1 MNTYIFLQHY
11 WWFVVS
17 LLGALLVFLLFVQ
30 GGNSL
35 LFCLG
40 KTEEQKKMMI
50 NSTGRKWE
58 FTFTTLVTFGGAFF
72 ASFPLFYSTS
82 FGGAYWLWMIILFSF
97 VLQAVSYEFQSKAGN
112 LLGKTTYRTFL
123 VINGV
128 VGPVL
133 LGGAVA
139 TFFTGSEFYINKG
152 NMADTVMPVISQWA
166 NAGHGLD
173 ALLNP
178 WNVVLGLAVFFLA
191 RILGALYFINNINED
206 DLVRRCRRALWG
218 NTALFLVFFL
228 AFVIRTLV
236 ADGYAVRPETG
247 EVFMEPYKYL
257 TNFLQMPVVLF
268 VFLIGVV
275 AVLWGIIRTL
285 WKPTFDKGIWFAGA
299 GTVLAVLALLLVAGY
314 NNTAYYP
321 STHSV
326 RAMVEDDNFAQ
337 TWYVFWV
344 LPMVFILLNL
354 FMVPRYQ
361 ITLQTGRVL
370 QVYIVMSIALL
381 FLMFM
386 FNAIFLLM
394 ANSLNR
400 NARLQQENQFLSMQ
414 QQRYESLKAAIEEA
428 RQARHDMRHQLN
440 QISALAEA
448 GDLDNLKAYLAKTVS
463 RIPDLDMN
471 FCENRAAD
479 SVVGYYCALAK
490 REGVPFCAKLDLP
503 QVLPVDEIDLCLV
516 LSNLLENAFEASLR
530 TAPARRKIAIT
541 AYVHAERLLLVEVEN
556 AFDGEVNEKS
566 GLFRSSKRKENG
578 IGIQSVQHIAEK
590 TGGASTFT
598 HQNGVFS
605 AKVMLC
611 GEKQPPE
618 TADSTTELY
627 GKCGK

>member
-191 RILGALYFINNINED
+191 
-206 DLVRRCRRALWG
+206 
-218 NTALFLVFFL
+218 
-228 AFVIRTLV
+228 FVIRTLV

-257 TNFLQMPVVLF
+257 MNFLQMPVVLF

-321 STHSV
+321 STHDLQSS
-326 RAMVEDDNFAQ
+326 
-337 TWYVFWV
+337 
-344 LPMVFILLNL
+344 L
-354 FMVPRYQ
+354 
-361 ITLQTGRVL
+361 TL
-370 QVYIVMSIALL
+370 
-381 FLMFM
+381 
-386 FNAIFLLM
+386 
-394 ANSLNR
+394 ANSCSS
-400 NARLQQENQFLSMQ
+400 QFT
-414 QQRYESLKAAIEEA
+414 LKV
-428 RQARHDMRHQLN
+428 M
-440 QISALAEA
+440 
-448 GDLDNLKAYLAKTVS
+448 AYVS
-463 RIPDLDMN
+463 IL
-471 FCENRAAD
+471 
-479 SVVGYYCALAK
+479 
-490 REGVPFCAKLDLP
+490 VPF
-503 QVLPVDEIDLCLV
+503 VLAYIFYAWRSID
-516 LSNLLENAFEASLR
+516 N
-530 TAPARRKIAIT
+530 RKIDAKEMGEGGH
-541 AYVHAERLLLVEVEN
+541 AY
-556 AFDGEVNEKS
+556 
-566 GLFRSSKRKENG
+566 
-578 IGIQSVQHIAEK
+578 
-590 TGGASTFT
+590 
-598 HQNGVFS
+598 
-605 AKVMLC
+605 
-611 GEKQPPE
+611 
-618 TADSTTELY
+618 
-627 GKCGK
+627 

>member
-1 MNTYIFLQHY
+1 MNAYIFLQHY

-82 FGGAYWLWMIILFSF
+82 FGGSYWLWMIILFSF

-139 TFFTGSEFYINKG
+139 TFFTGSNFYINKG
-152 NMADTVMPVISQWA
+152 NIADAAMPVISQWA
-166 NAGHGLD
+166 NGWHGLD

-191 RILGALYFINNINED
+191 RILGALYFINNISED
-206 DLVRRCRRALWG
+206 DLVKRCRRALWG

-228 AFVIRTLV
+228 AFVIRTLL

-257 TNFLQMPVVLF
+257 TNFLQMPVVLL
-268 VFLIGVV
+268 VFLVGVV

-285 WKPTFDKGIWFAGA
+285 WKPAFDKGIWFAGA
-299 GTVLAVLALLLVAGY
+299 GTVLTVLALLLVAGY

-321 STHSV
+321 STHDLQSS
-326 RAMVEDDNFAQ
+326 
-337 TWYVFWV
+337 
-344 LPMVFILLNL
+344 L
-354 FMVPRYQ
+354 
-361 ITLQTGRVL
+361 TL
-370 QVYIVMSIALL
+370 
-381 FLMFM
+381 
-386 FNAIFLLM
+386 
-394 ANSLNR
+394 ANSCSS
-400 NARLQQENQFLSMQ
+400 QFT
-414 QQRYESLKAAIEEA
+414 LKV
-428 RQARHDMRHQLN
+428 M
-440 QISALAEA
+440 
-448 GDLDNLKAYLAKTVS
+448 AYVS
-463 RIPDLDMN
+463 IL
-471 FCENRAAD
+471 
-479 SVVGYYCALAK
+479 
-490 REGVPFCAKLDLP
+490 VPF
-503 QVLPVDEIDLCLV
+503 VLAYIFYAWRSID
-516 LSNLLENAFEASLR
+516 N
-530 TAPARRKIAIT
+530 RKIDAKEMEEGGH
-541 AYVHAERLLLVEVEN
+541 AY
-556 AFDGEVNEKS
+556 
-566 GLFRSSKRKENG
+566 
-578 IGIQSVQHIAEK
+578 
-590 TGGASTFT
+590 
-598 HQNGVFS
+598 
-605 AKVMLC
+605 
-611 GEKQPPE
+611 
-618 TADSTTELY
+618 
-627 GKCGK
+627 

>member
-1 MNTYIFLQHY
+1 MNAYIFLQHY

-139 TFFTGSEFYINKG
+139 TFFTGSNFYINKG
-152 NMADTVMPVISQWA
+152 NIADAAMPVISQWV
-166 NAGHGLD
+166 NGWHGLD

-206 DLVRRCRRALWG
+206 DLVKRCRRALWG

-228 AFVIRTLV
+228 AFVIRTLL

-257 TNFLQMPVVLF
+257 TNFLQMPVVLL
-268 VFLIGVV
+268 VFLVGVV

-285 WKPTFDKGIWFAGA
+285 WKPAFDKGIWFAGA
-299 GTVLAVLALLLVAGY
+299 GTVLTVLALLLVAGY

-321 STHSV
+321 STHDLQSS
-326 RAMVEDDNFAQ
+326 
-337 TWYVFWV
+337 
-344 LPMVFILLNL
+344 L
-354 FMVPRYQ
+354 
-361 ITLQTGRVL
+361 TL
-370 QVYIVMSIALL
+370 
-381 FLMFM
+381 
-386 FNAIFLLM
+386 
-394 ANSLNR
+394 ANSCSS
-400 NARLQQENQFLSMQ
+400 QFT
-414 QQRYESLKAAIEEA
+414 LKV
-428 RQARHDMRHQLN
+428 M
-440 QISALAEA
+440 
-448 GDLDNLKAYLAKTVS
+448 AYVS
-463 RIPDLDMN
+463 IL
-471 FCENRAAD
+471 
-479 SVVGYYCALAK
+479 
-490 REGVPFCAKLDLP
+490 VPF
-503 QVLPVDEIDLCLV
+503 VLAYIFYAWRSID
-516 LSNLLENAFEASLR
+516 N
-530 TAPARRKIAIT
+530 RKIDAKEMEEGGH
-541 AYVHAERLLLVEVEN
+541 AY
-556 AFDGEVNEKS
+556 
-566 GLFRSSKRKENG
+566 
-578 IGIQSVQHIAEK
+578 
-590 TGGASTFT
+590 
-598 HQNGVFS
+598 
-605 AKVMLC
+605 
-611 GEKQPPE
+611 
-618 TADSTTELY
+618 
-627 GKCGK
+627 